1 MKTTERFD
9 TAVTKLYKAFSEDK
23 LDPMD
28 CTACAV
34 GNLCNNNLR
43 WANLHSKIGTF
54 GNLNRINRN
63 FDNKTGYSR
72 QELAIIECLFL
83 FGSKAE
89 NSNSKFTNIK
99 SKDLLKTHPEYTLE
113 AKEENFLGL
122 CAVIEYLCELD
133 NIPNVLDHTRMF
145 QEELV
150 RI

>member
-34 GNLCNNNLR
+34 GNLCDNTNDWVSTIASN
-43 WANLHSKIGTF
+43 F
-54 GNLNRINRN
+54 GELARINRN

-89 NSNSKFTNIK
+89 NSNIKFTNTK
-99 SKDLLKTHPEYTLE
+99 SKYSVNKHPKYTLK

>member
-28 CTACAV
+28 CAACAV
-34 GNLCNNNLR
+34 GNLCDNTNDWVSSHDANFGELARIKENFNNQ
-43 WANLHSKIGTF
+43 SS
-54 GNLNRINRN
+54 
-63 FDNKTGYSR
+63 YS
-72 QELAIIECLFL
+72 QKELAIIECLFL
-83 FGSKAE
+83 YGTKDIKQKY
-89 NSNSKFTNIK
+89 KFTNTK
-99 SKDLLKTHPEYTLE
+99 SKDLVKTHPKYTLE
-113 AKEENFLGL
+113 AKENNFLGL